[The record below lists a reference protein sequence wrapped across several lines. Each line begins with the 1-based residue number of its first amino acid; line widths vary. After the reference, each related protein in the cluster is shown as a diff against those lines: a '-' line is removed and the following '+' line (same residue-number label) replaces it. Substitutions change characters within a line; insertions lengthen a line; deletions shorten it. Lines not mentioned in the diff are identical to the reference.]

1 MHFYDPDQ
9 GSQVVRMISLNLVW
23 GYITWRVQSIRPAL
37 VAHIAMNIAIPLLQY
52 GSEQYGPGPVQF
64 GAFPVST
71 LIISAVSGIVAVAV
85 AIVVGKDLPRG

>member
-1 MHFYDPDQ
+1 
-9 GSQVVRMISLNLVW
+9 
-23 GYITWRVQSIRPAL
+23 
-37 VAHIAMNIAIPLLQY
+37 
-52 GSEQYGPGPVQF
+52 VQF